1 MSGSQSSSSPSSA
14 SPSTSGSQGSVS
26 DQSSGAAQSSSG
38 SQAGASQS
46 SAVPQSD
53 MGAGSGNDVQTKIQ
67 SAIKQDSSLSDANVN
82 VSVTGKTVE
91 LTGTAPNA
99 KARKEAKKIAKE
111 NANGMKVVDHIQVSG
126 QNSAKP

>member
-1 MSGSQSSSSPSSA
+1 MSGSQST
-14 SPSTSGSQGSVS
+14 SPSTSSA

-38 SQAGASQS
+38 AQTGASS
-46 SAVPQSD
+46 SAAVPQSD
-53 MGAGSGNDVQTKIQ
+53 MGAAGGNDAQTKIQ
-67 SAIKQDSSLSDANVN
+67 SAIKADSSLSDANVSVN
-82 VSVTGKTVE
+82 VSGNTVE

-126 QNSAKP
+126 QNSAKQ